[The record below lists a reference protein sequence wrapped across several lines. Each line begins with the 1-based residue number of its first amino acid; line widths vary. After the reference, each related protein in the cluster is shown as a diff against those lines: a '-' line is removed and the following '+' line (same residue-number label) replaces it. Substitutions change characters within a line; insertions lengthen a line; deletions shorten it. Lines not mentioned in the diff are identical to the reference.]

1 MKPPITAAQAMS
13 HPVVFETVNSLG
25 QMAERLCAKVDALTK
40 ERDALTERVK
50 ALTPTLTPIL
60 CDKCGIETPDPWH
73 SSEGAN
79 KHIHTCDAC
88 HAQQVAV
95 PATGVPLSDE
105 QIESLREKTFSTGN
119 PYCPVDNKSMRKAA
133 RAIEAHH
140 GIGDLNAS

>member
-1 MKPPITAAQAMS
+1 MTDTS
-13 HPVVFETVNSLG
+13 RE
-25 QMAERLCAKVDALTK
+25 
-40 ERDALTERVK
+40 

-95 PATGVPLSDE
+95 PVPLTDGEIDAVTISQWGE
-105 QIESLREKTFSTGN
+105 MHGQPLAAHRAF
-119 PYCPVDNKSMRKAA
+119 A
-133 RAIEAHH
+133 RAIEARL
-140 GIGDLNAS
+140 GITQQGDAPCNVYWSYSLGGLK